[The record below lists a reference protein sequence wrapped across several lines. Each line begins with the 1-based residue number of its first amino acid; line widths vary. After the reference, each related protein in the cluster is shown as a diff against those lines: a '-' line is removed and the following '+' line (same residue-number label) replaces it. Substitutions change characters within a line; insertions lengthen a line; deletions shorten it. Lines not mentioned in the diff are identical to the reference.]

1 MENKLQELTGRL
13 YEEGLAKGR
22 SEAERLVAEAEANA
36 QRIVADAHAKAAG
49 IEEDARKAAEELKS
63 NAMIELS
70 LAGKQAVAA
79 LKENIS
85 DMIIARTVSEQV
97 GKVSVDPEFIKQML
111 LAVASNW
118 NGAASGKVTLSALLP
133 AGWEKKFDA
142 EFEGA
147 VRELLH
153 HGVEVGY
160 SDKVKNGF
168 RIGEK
173 NGGYHISFSEGDFNA
188 LLDEYLKEKVAK
200 ILYS

>member
-1 MENKLQELTGRL
+1 MQELTGRL

-22 SEAERLVAEAEANA
+22 SDAEKLVTEAEAKA
-36 QRIVADAHAKAAG
+36 KRIMSDANAKAAA
-49 IEEDARKAAEELKS
+49 IEENARKGAEEIRS

-85 DMIIARTVSEQV
+85 DMIIAKTVSEQT
-97 GKVSVDPEFIKQML
+97 GKVAVDPEFIRQML

-133 AGWEKKFDA
+133 KEWEKKFDG
-142 EFEGA
+142 EFKGA
-147 VRELLH
+147 VGELLK

-173 NGGYHISFSEGDFNA
+173 NGGYHISFSDSDFNA
-188 LLDEYLKEKVAK
+188 LLNEYLKEKVAK
-200 ILYS
+200 LLYN

>member
-1 MENKLQELTGRL
+1 MQELTGKL
-13 YEEGLAKGR
+13 YEEGLSKGR
-22 SEAERLVAEAEANA
+22 SEAERLVKEAEAKA
-36 QRIVADAHAKAAG
+36 QKIIADAHAKAAA
-49 IEEDARKAAEELKS
+49 IESDAAKKVEERKG

-79 LKENIS
+79 LKESIS
-85 DMIIARTVSEQV
+85 DMIIAKTVTGEV
-97 GKVSVDPEFIKQML
+97 HKIAVDPKFIEQML

-118 NGAASGKVTLSALLP
+118 NGASSGKVTLSALLP

-147 VRELLH
+147 VKQLLK

-160 SDKVKNGF
+160 SDKVKSGF

-173 NGGYHISFSEGDFNA
+173 DGGYHISFSDADFDA
-188 LLDEYLKEKVAK
+188 LLGEYLKEKVAAM
-200 ILYS
+200 LYK